1 MSARTKIETAKI
13 VTPICIF
20 DGKAN
25 GPAGALV
32 ELLVLLGTAANSA
45 RRKTIYNLVNFHG

>member
-1 MSARTKIETAKI
+1 MSARMKIETAKI

-20 DGKAN
+20 DGKTN

-45 RRKTIYNLVNFHG
+45 RRKTNYNLVNFHG

>member
-1 MSARTKIETAKI
+1 MSERMKIETAKI
-13 VTPICIF
+13 VTLICIF

-25 GPAGALV
+25 GPTRALV